1 MWHMRAAEIRALA
14 DDMNEPEPSTGQIE
28 ELISL
33 QASTGPVRA
42 YVILLRMDYRMPI
55 SPTAFLIA
63 ISANR
68 PFSF

>member
-1 MWHMRAAEIRALA
+1 MWRMRAAEIRALA

-33 QASTGPVRA
+33 TGPVRA